1 LKNKKI
7 TQKQHSMLRRSQS
20 GTQPQSVDMFSESKA
35 RYQIDTS
42 KTLGYGSFA
51 HVVVAHDK
59 FESKKVAIKIVNKQ
73 KVSKNLEAIKREVKI
88 HYQLTHPHIINMLD
102 YYEDSQNVYIV
113 QQLATNGNL
122 YNYLQKKKTL
132 TEGEAFIYFL
142 QTLLGIDYLH
152 KKDIIHRD
160 LKPENLLFD
169 EKTNIKICDFGWS
182 VNNYESLNT
191 KTFCG
196 TFAYMAPELLK
207 GENYDFKVDIWAIGI
222 LLYELLHGNPH
233 FLGGENKSIPGI
245 MNWDGVDMKLLSGLS
260 PQVKSLIRGMLQK
273 DASHRMGLDEIF
285 KSDWVVTEC
294 GRLGI
299 KPEEKRVKA
308 NKFSLKNVFKGGD
321 EYRLINSNRAT
332 QLKNELPMSNRF
344 GDTKV
349 TMKNQ
354 MAPQGKLDIFGTCLY
369 QRDSQ
374 QHFSADDI
382 AGTGTEFHS
391 QMSNVY
397 TAPPNNELSMSN
409 CYSRRE
415 SRMLNEPEA
424 NLNRARSMQARLY
437 HVNMANRAKG
447 LE

>member
-1 LKNKKI
+1 
-7 TQKQHSMLRRSQS
+7 MLRRTQS
-20 GTQPQSVDMFSESKA
+20 GTHPQSVDKFSEAKA
-35 RYQIDTS
+35 RYQIDTT

-113 QQLATNGNL
+113 QQLAINGNL

-132 TEGEAFIYFL
+132 SEGEAFIYFL

-233 FLGGENKSIPGI
+233 FLGSENKSIPGI

-273 DASHRMGLDEIF
+273 DASKRMG
-285 KSDWVVTEC
+285 
-294 GRLGI
+294 
-299 KPEEKRVKA
+299 
-308 NKFSLKNVFKGGD
+308 
-321 EYRLINSNRAT
+321 
-332 QLKNELPMSNRF
+332 
-344 GDTKV
+344 
-349 TMKNQ
+349 
-354 MAPQGKLDIFGTCLY
+354 
-369 QRDSQ
+369 
-374 QHFSADDI
+374 
-382 AGTGTEFHS
+382 
-391 QMSNVY
+391 
-397 TAPPNNELSMSN
+397 
-409 CYSRRE
+409 
-415 SRMLNEPEA
+415 
-424 NLNRARSMQARLY
+424 
-437 HVNMANRAKG
+437 
-447 LE
+447 